1 MHRIRIVDRG
11 AEFGGVHIQS
21 ISLLGVIGSFH
32 IVPGSVRSRNSCL
45 LKVLSIIAS
54 SAVEPA
60 RRFAISASLSGARPR
75 PSRNRRRHPRLAPA
89 REIPEPCASLAA
101 GINELSRESRSEEHT
116 SELQSRLHLV
126 CRLLLEKKKHASPTS
141 LPNRFV
147 SSYLTS
153 TSFTDPD

>member
-60 RRFAISASLSGARPR
+60 RSTIPFLFDMPYMSHPPYDRRIDCGRPYDR
-75 PSRNRRRHPRLAPA
+75 WLNTLIPWRCA
-89 REIPEPCASLAA
+89 EIGA
-101 GINELSRESRSEEHT
+101 GINS
-116 SELQSRLHLV
+116 
-126 CRLLLEKKKHASPTS
+126 
-141 LPNRFV
+141 
-147 SSYLTS
+147 
-153 TSFTDPD
+153 